1 MKKRGKYTYVKIL
14 IYVVWC
20 VTFVSTIISCGRKDT
35 TSPMIITI
43 SDSNNVVPSELFI
56 EKIDSIIIPNNEL
69 CYMSIIEDVYVGD
82 SSIYALDTSA
92 NLIKINLFLRSGRES
107 QVFAGAF
114 RIRMCYAKGNYKS

>member
-1 MKKRGKYTYVKIL
+1 
-14 IYVVWC
+14 
-20 VTFVSTIISCGRKDT
+20 
-35 TSPMIITI
+35 MIITI